1 MSDTATIY
9 DDKPDMDTIGGRLF
23 RARDSAGLTAEELA
37 WRLGVRNSTVSNWER
52 DRSQPSAQR
61 LSMVCGI
68 LNVSLSWVLHGVGV
82 GPDEGEDDALTESVT
97 TQLER
102 LKLLHRRTG
111 TLIQRIEGDIDRL
124 RSTSA

>member
-9 DDKPDMDTIGGRLF
+9 DTNPDLDTTGGRLF
-23 RARDSAGLTAEELA
+23 RAREATGLTAEELA
-37 WRLGVRNSTVSNWER
+37 WRLGVKLSTISNWER

-68 LNVSLSWVLHGVGV
+68 LNVSLSWVLHGVGA
-82 GPDEGEDDALTESVT
+82 GPDEGEDEVLTESVT

-111 TLIQRIEGDIDRL
+111 TLIQRIEGDLDRL
-124 RSTSA
+124 RSASP

>member
-9 DDKPDMDTIGGRLF
+9 DAKPDMDTIGGRLF
-23 RARDSAGLTAEELA
+23 RARDAAGLTADELA
-37 WRLGVRNSTVSNWER
+37 WRLGVKVATVNNWER

-68 LNVSLSWVLHGVGV
+68 LNVSLSWILHGIGA
-82 GPDEGEDDALTESVT
+82 GPEEFEDDILAESVT

-124 RSTSA
+124 RSASP